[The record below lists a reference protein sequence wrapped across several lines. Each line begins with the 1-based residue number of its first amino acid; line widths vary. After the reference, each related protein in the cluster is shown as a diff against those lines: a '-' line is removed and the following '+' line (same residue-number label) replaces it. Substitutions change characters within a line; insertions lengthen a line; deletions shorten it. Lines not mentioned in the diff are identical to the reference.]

1 MDEKWLSVK
10 KKRKTSKEGKGF
22 SACHLCEPIL
32 LTYVSVVESI
42 KKNIVHSI
50 NLVRVCLTES

>member
-22 SACHLCEPIL
+22 SACYLCETIL
-32 LTYVSVVESI
+32 LTYVRMVESI
-42 KKNIVHSI
+42 KKNIKSTPLI
-50 NLVRVCLTES
+50 W

>member
-1 MDEKWLSVK
+1 MRNGSLK

-32 LTYVSVVESI
+32 LTYVCMVESI
-42 KKNIVHSI
+42 KKNMKSTSLIW
-50 NLVRVCLTES
+50 

>member
-10 KKRKTSKEGKGF
+10 KARQTSKEGKGF

-32 LTYVSVVESI
+32 LTYVHIRSVRSDQ
-42 KKNIVHSI
+42 S
-50 NLVRVCLTES
+50 LSRVRLFATP